1 MAEQTEL
8 WNEVVLSG
16 MVRAWTRHRIN
27 DDQVAARAV
36 EIALSSY
43 AGGASIA
50 EACEEARK
58 FVLGWIRHPSHW
70 QPGLELAQRQ
80 VS

>member
-16 MVRAWTRHRIN
+16 MVRAWTHRQIT
-27 DDQVAARAV
+27 DDKVANRAV
-36 EIALSSY
+36 EIALSTY

-50 EACEEARK
+50 EACEEARR
-58 FVLGWIRHPSHW
+58 FVLGWIHHPSRW
-70 QPGLELAQRQ
+70 QPGFEFGQRQ